1 MSPGLIDNDSA
12 LNWRKIGYYGRS
24 AFAVLL
30 SIAVLV
36 GGGWFVYDRV
46 NEAYIAWR
54 TQDDYMGEGLD
65 PVQVVIPRGAT
76 ITQIGDLLVEA
87 DVVKSTR
94 TFRQVAQ
101 RSGES
106 DQLQAGRFNLRTQL
120 PAQTAF
126 DMLLDPGNQERLMV
140 TLPEGTTRIEQIS
153 LIAGKTGLTAE
164 EITAAAADP
173 SVFPLPSYAGGSLEG
188 FLFPSTYA
196 VQEPPQAVA
205 ILTSQVKQFNVI
217 AEAIS
222 LEGRAA
228 EMQVDPLSVVTIA
241 SIIASE
247 VSKPEDQPKVAA
259 VIYNRLA
266 QGMRLQMDSTV
277 HYVVGESGR
286 VTTTAEDRA
295 TESPYNTYLNTGLPP
310 GPISNPGQTALE
322 AALSPADIASLFF
335 VTVDLDTGET
345 RFSDTLEEHNENVAL
360 FQAWCRA
367 NTGRC

>member
-1 MSPGLIDNDSA
+1 MSPRLVDNDSA

-30 SIAVLV
+30 SLAVLV
-36 GGGWFVYDRV
+36 GGGWFVYDKV
-46 NEAYIAWR
+46 NDAYIAWR
-54 TQDDYMGEGLD
+54 TEDDYLGEGLE
-65 PVQVVIPRGAT
+65 PVQVVIPSGAT

-106 DQLQAGRFNLRTQL
+106 NQLQAGRFNLKTQL

-126 DMLLDPGNQERLMV
+126 DMLLDPANQQRLMV
-140 TLPEGTTRIEQIS
+140 TLPEGTTTLEQIS
-153 LIAGKTGLTAE
+153 YITEKTGLAAE
-164 EITAAAADP
+164 ELTAAATDTSA
-173 SVFPLPSYAGGSLEG
+173 FPLPAYAAGRLEG

-196 VQEPPQAVA
+196 VQEPPQAAA
-205 ILTSQVKQFNVI
+205 ILASQVKQFNVI

-228 EMQVDPLSVVTIA
+228 EMAVEPLSVVTIA

-247 VSKPEDQPKVAA
+247 VNQAEDQPKVAA
-259 VIYNRLA
+259 VIYNRLE
-266 QGMRLQMDSTV
+266 QGMPLQMDSTV
-277 HYVVGESGR
+277 HYAVGKSGR

-322 AALSPADIASLFF
+322 AALAPADIASLFF

-345 RFSDTLEEHNENVAL
+345 RFADTLEEHNANVAL
-360 FQAWCRA
+360 FQAWCQA